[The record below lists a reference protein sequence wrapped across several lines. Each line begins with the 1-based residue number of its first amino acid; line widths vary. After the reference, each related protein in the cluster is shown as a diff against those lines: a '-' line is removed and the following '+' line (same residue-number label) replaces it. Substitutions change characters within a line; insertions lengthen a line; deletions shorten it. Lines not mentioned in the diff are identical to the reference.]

1 MSFTPGSYLDLGL
14 GVAYVEDISRSW
26 CDSPDWRDRKH
37 NIPHTLPSAPSP
49 PHKQNT
55 KNRVAH
61 CTHSGDDCSYPV
73 TVTNICMAPVVAPC
87 GAGASVPAVRGT
99 AACSSAQDYCRSIGE
114 EEPWCRPASRIEL
127 ARSQGKDVLLAPF
140 SFQNTI
146 VLPRQARDNT
156 HGKLKTRPFS
166 PLLRVSARARV
177 PRARAIRLR
186 LR

>member
-1 MSFTPGSYLDLGL
+1 MNKNSRAAAETPN
-14 GVAYVEDISRSW
+14 
-26 CDSPDWRDRKH
+26 K
-37 NIPHTLPSAPSP
+37 TLKS
-49 PHKQNT
+49 
-55 KNRVAH
+55 RVAH

-87 GAGASVPAVRGT
+87 GAGASVPTVRGT